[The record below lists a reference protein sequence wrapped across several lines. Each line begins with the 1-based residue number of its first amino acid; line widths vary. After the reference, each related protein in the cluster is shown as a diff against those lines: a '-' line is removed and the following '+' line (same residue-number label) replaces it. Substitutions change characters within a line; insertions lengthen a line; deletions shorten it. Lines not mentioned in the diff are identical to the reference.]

1 MLCGACRTDNPAQ
14 NRFCDQC
21 GAPLEAVCPSCGAQV
36 RPEAKFCGS
45 CGKRLGEAATA
56 ERRVGP
62 EARPAQPAM
71 PPAYRSPVVAYTPR
85 HLADKILRS
94 RSALEGERRQVTVL
108 FADIAGFTT
117 LAEKLDPEDVHRIMD
132 RCFELITA
140 EVHRFEGTINQYT
153 GDGVMALFGAP
164 IAHEDGPRRAAH
176 AALAIQRVLRD
187 YDREVQSQGGLP
199 LQMRIGLHTGPVVVG
214 KIGDDLRMDYTAVGD
229 TTNLAARLQQTARPG
244 SVVVSEATHT
254 AIATFF
260 ETLDLGEVAVKG
272 RAPAHAF
279 EVLRARVRR
288 SRLAAAVE
296 RGLTPLVGRSREV
309 DILLERFAEVTRG
322 HGQIVSLA
330 GDAGIGKSRLLLEF
344 RRAVMEGDEH
354 PTWLEGQAVSFG
366 QSIPFLPLIEQL
378 RLNFHIE
385 EFDGEPEIIAKVEH
399 GMRQMGDLEAHIP
412 YIRYLLSVDPGDRSI
427 LDMEAGARRRKGF
440 EAIRALSLRGAR
452 LRPLIL
458 VFEDLHWIDA
468 GTEEYLA
475 SMADA
480 VASVPLMLI
489 LTYRVGYAPPIPA
502 RSFHTAL
509 TLHPL
514 SETDAVAMAGQLLG
528 AADMPP
534 ALRQA
539 LLDKAEGVPLFIE
552 EVIRTLLD
560 LGLLRREGDGY
571 RVVEGVGHLDV
582 PDTIQGIIMA
592 RLDRLGEDGKRTVQL
607 ASVIGR
613 QFLGRL
619 LQRVAGLAE
628 RLTGLLEELKDLE
641 IIYELGLAP
650 EPAYIFKHALI
661 QDVAYQSLLKERRRE
676 LHRAVGLAIEEI
688 YADRLAEH
696 AGELAHHFENGGD
709 WQKAFTY
716 LVRSGD
722 RAKAAY
728 ANQTA
733 LDFYARALE
742 VGARVSPALEP
753 ARIVE
758 IHHRRGEV
766 LRLLAR
772 YRESIAEFERMHE
785 VARSRDDR
793 VREGEALVEMSYSQ
807 FLTFSNEAIEHCRR
821 LAQEALAIGRETGSQ
836 HVVARSLCYL
846 GLAAQ
851 ADGAVAEGDR
861 LFEESLGIARASGF
875 PDTVAVSLTWLG
887 AHANWR
893 GEFTRAI
900 ETSQQAAAASR
911 EINDGLSE
919 LIAGAFICL
928 SQIGLGQYTEA
939 LATIDDGLAKSR
951 ERNNSFI
958 AGRLINTL
966 GWLYQE
972 LGDFRRA
979 TEYNR
984 EAAEIGR
991 QAKNANVEVSSL
1003 INLSLDELNLGD
1015 PRKALA
1021 LMEETQE
1028 RVEKFAFGAH
1038 RWRWSNHLSLY
1049 LSEALL
1055 AMDERERAMEQA
1067 DKALRQ
1073 ARGTGSLKYEG
1084 KAHALRGQILLKA
1097 GQPADARRELAAALT
1112 LARRIGYPTLT
1123 WQAAHLLA
1131 LAHAATGEMEEV
1143 ATAARLAVDTLGEI
1157 ADRLPDA
1164 ALRRTFL
1171 AWRRVET
1178 AREDVDRLLRGSG
1191 G

>member
-1 MLCGACRTDNPAQ
+1 
-14 NRFCDQC
+14 
-21 GAPLEAVCPSCGAQV
+21 
-36 RPEAKFCGS
+36 
-45 CGKRLGEAATA
+45 
-56 ERRVGP
+56 
-62 EARPAQPAM
+62 
-71 PPAYRSPVVAYTPR
+71 VV
-85 HLADKILRS
+85 
-94 RSALEGERRQVTVL
+94 
-108 FADIAGFTT
+108 
-117 LAEKLDPEDVHRIMD
+117 
-132 RCFELITA
+132 
-140 EVHRFEGTINQYT
+140 
-153 GDGVMALFGAP
+153 
-164 IAHEDGPRRAAH
+164 
-176 AALAIQRVLRD
+176 
-187 YDREVQSQGGLP
+187 
-199 LQMRIGLHTGPVVVG
+199 
-214 KIGDDLRMDYTAVGD
+214 
-229 TTNLAARLQQTARPG
+229 
-244 SVVVSEATHT
+244 
-254 AIATFF
+254 
-260 ETLDLGEVAVKG
+260 
-272 RAPAHAF
+272 
-279 EVLRARVRR
+279 
-288 SRLAAAVE
+288 
-296 RGLTPLVGRSREV
+296 
-309 DILLERFAEVTRG
+309 
-322 HGQIVSLA
+322 
-330 GDAGIGKSRLLLEF
+330 
-344 RRAVMEGDEH
+344 
-354 PTWLEGQAVSFG
+354 
-366 QSIPFLPLIEQL
+366 
-378 RLNFHIE
+378 
-385 EFDGEPEIIAKVEH
+385 
-399 GMRQMGDLEAHIP
+399 
-412 YIRYLLSVDPGDRSI
+412 
-427 LDMEAGARRRKGF
+427 
-440 EAIRALSLRGAR
+440 
-452 LRPLIL
+452 
-458 VFEDLHWIDA
+458 
-468 GTEEYLA
+468 
-475 SMADA
+475 
-480 VASVPLMLI
+480 SVPLMLV
-489 LTYRVGYAPPIPA
+489 LTYRVGYVPPIPA

-514 SETDAVAMAGQLLG
+514 SEVDAVAMAGHVLG
-528 AADMPP
+528 AGDLPA

-552 EVIRTLLD
+552 EVIKTLVD
-560 LGLLRREGDGY
+560 LGMLRRDGDGY
-571 RVVEGVGHLDV
+571 RVVEGVGALNV

-619 LQRVAGLAE
+619 LQRVAGLTE
-628 RLTGLLEELKDLE
+628 RLTELLEELKSLE

-676 LHRAVGLAIEEI
+676 LHRAVGIAIEEI
-688 YADRLAEH
+688 YADRLNEH
-696 AGELAHHFENGGD
+696 AEELAHHFENGGD

-733 LDFYARALE
+733 LDLYARALE
-742 VGARVSPALEP
+742 VSARVTPALAP

-772 YRESIAEFERMHE
+772 YVDSIAEFERMRE
-785 VARSRDDR
+785 VARSSGDR
-793 VREGEALVEMSYSQ
+793 VREGEALVEMAYSE
-807 FLTFSNEAIEHCRR
+807 FLTFNNEAIGHCRR
-821 LAQEALAIGRETGSQ
+821 LAQDALTIGRETGSQ

-861 LFEESLGIARASGF
+861 LFEESLGIARSGGF
-875 PDTVAVSLTWLG
+875 ADTVSVSLTWLG

-900 ETSQQAAAASR
+900 EMSQQAAAASR

-919 LIAGAFICL
+919 MIAGAFICL
-928 SQIGLGQYTEA
+928 SQIGLGQYAEA
-939 LATIDDGLAKSR
+939 LATIDDGLAKAR
-951 ERNNSFI
+951 DRNNSFI
-958 AGRLINTL
+958 VGRLTNTL

-1015 PRKALA
+1015 PRRALA

-1038 RWRWSNHLSLY
+1038 RWRWSNHLSAY

-1055 AMDERERAMEQA
+1055 AIDERDRALEQA

-1073 ARGTGSLKYEG
+1073 ARATASLKYQA
-1084 KAHALRGQILLKA
+1084 KALALRGQILLQS
-1097 GQPADARRELAAALT
+1097 GQPADAGRELADALT
-1112 LARRIGYPTLT
+1112 LTRRIGYPTLT

-1131 LAHAATGEMEEV
+1131 LAQTATGEMEQAV
-1143 ATAARLAVDTLGEI
+1143 IAARLATDTLDQI
-1157 ADRLPDA
+1157 VSRLPDA

-1171 AWRRVET
+1171 AWSRVNT
-1178 AREDVDRLLRGSG
+1178 TREDMERLLR
-1191 G
+1191 

>member
-1 MLCGACRTDNPAQ
+1 
-14 NRFCDQC
+14 
-21 GAPLEAVCPSCGAQV
+21 
-36 RPEAKFCGS
+36 
-45 CGKRLGEAATA
+45 
-56 ERRVGP
+56 
-62 EARPAQPAM
+62 
-71 PPAYRSPVVAYTPR
+71 
-85 HLADKILRS
+85 
-94 RSALEGERRQVTVL
+94 
-108 FADIAGFTT
+108 
-117 LAEKLDPEDVHRIMD
+117 
-132 RCFELITA
+132 
-140 EVHRFEGTINQYT
+140 
-153 GDGVMALFGAP
+153 
-164 IAHEDGPRRAAH
+164 
-176 AALAIQRVLRD
+176 
-187 YDREVQSQGGLP
+187 
-199 LQMRIGLHTGPVVVG
+199 
-214 KIGDDLRMDYTAVGD
+214 
-229 TTNLAARLQQTARPG
+229 
-244 SVVVSEATHT
+244 
-254 AIATFF
+254 
-260 ETLDLGEVAVKG
+260 
-272 RAPAHAF
+272 
-279 EVLRARVRR
+279 
-288 SRLAAAVE
+288 VE

>member
-1 MLCGACRTDNPAQ
+1 MLCGACRLDNPPQ

-21 GAPLEAVCPSCGAQV
+21 GAALDSVCPSCGGAV
-36 RPEAKFCGS
+36 RPEARFCGV
-45 CGKRLGEAATA
+45 CGKRLGGAPESIGSAEPAA
-56 ERRVGP
+56 P
-62 EARPAQPAM
+62 PARSSTPSGL
-71 PPAYRSPVVAYTPR
+71 AYRSPVAAYTPR

-108 FADIAGFTT
+108 FADIVGFTT
-117 LAEKLDPEDVHRIMD
+117 LAERLDPEDVHRIVD

-164 IAHEDGPRRAAH
+164 IAHEDSPRRAAH
-176 AALAIQRVLRD
+176 AALAIQRALRG
-187 YDREVQSQGGLP
+187 YDRELQAQGELH

-244 SVVVSEATHT
+244 SVVISEATQT
-254 AIATFF
+254 ALGGFF

-272 RAPAHAF
+272 RAPARAF
-279 EVLRARVRR
+279 EVLRARARR

-296 RGLTPLVGRSREV
+296 RGLTQLVGRSREMG
-309 DILLERFAEVTRG
+309 ILLERFAEVKRG

-344 RRAVMEGDEH
+344 RRAVTEADER
-354 PTWLEGQAVSFG
+354 PTWLEGQCVSFG

-385 EFDGEPEIIAKVEH
+385 EFDGEPEIIAKIEH
-399 GMRQMGDLEAHIP
+399 GMRRMGEMDVHIP
-412 YIRYLLSVDPGDRSI
+412 YVRYLLSVDPGDRGI
-427 LDMEAGARRRKGF
+427 LDMEAGARRRKCF

-452 LRPLIL
+452 LRPLVL
-458 VFEDLHWIDA
+458 VFEDLHWADA

-489 LTYRVGYAPPIPA
+489 LTYRVGYSPPVPA

-514 SETDAVAMAGQLLG
+514 SEVDAVTMAGHVLG
-528 AADMPP
+528 AAELPP

-539 LLDKAEGVPLFIE
+539 LLEKAEGVPLFVE
-552 EVIRTLLD
+552 EVTKTLLD
-560 LGLLRREGDGY
+560 LGMLRREGDGY
-571 RVVEGVGHLDV
+571 RVVEGAGALDV

-619 LQRVAGLAE
+619 LQRVAGLTE
-628 RLTGLLEELKDLE
+628 RLTELLDELKNLE

-676 LHRAVGLAIEEI
+676 LHRAVGRAIEEI

-696 AGELAHHFENGGD
+696 AEELAHHFQNGGD

-742 VGARVSPALEP
+742 ASALVTPPLAP
-753 ARIVE
+753 ARLVE
-758 IHHRRGEV
+758 VHHRRGEV
-766 LRLLAR
+766 LRLLVR
-772 YRESIAEFERMHE
+772 YPESIAEFERMCE
-785 VARSRDDR
+785 VARSGGDR
-793 VREGEALVEMSYSQ
+793 VREGEALVEISYSQ
-807 FLTFSNEAIEHCRR
+807 FLTFNNDAIGHCRR
-821 LAQEALAIGRETGSQ
+821 FAQDALAIGRETGDQ

-851 ADGAVAEGDR
+851 ADGEVAEGDR
-861 LFEESLGIARASGF
+861 LFEESLGIARAGGF
-875 PDTVAVSLTWLG
+875 ADTVAVSLTWLG

-893 GEFTRAI
+893 GEFARAI
-900 ETSQQAAAASR
+900 ETSRQAGAAAS
-911 EINDGLSE
+911 EISDGLSE
-919 LIAGAFICL
+919 LLSLAFICL
-928 SQIGLGQYTEA
+928 SQIGLGEYTEA
-939 LATIDDGLAKSR
+939 LATIDDGLAKAR
-951 ERNNSFI
+951 DRNNAFI
-958 AGRLINTL
+958 TGRLTNTL

-991 QAKNANVEVSSL
+991 RVKNSNVEVSSL
-1003 INLSLDELNLGD
+1003 INLSLDELALGD
-1015 PRKALA
+1015 ARRALA
-1021 LMEETQE
+1021 LMQETQE

-1038 RWRWSNHLSLY
+1038 RWRWSNHLSVY

-1055 AMDERERAMEQA
+1055 ALGDPTAALEQA

-1073 ARGTGSLKYEG
+1073 ARATGSLKYQA
-1084 KAHALRGQILLKA
+1084 KALALRGQTFLDV
-1097 GQPADARRELAAALT
+1097 GQRDRAAHELAEALD
-1112 LARRIGYPTLT
+1112 LARQIAYPTLT

-1131 LAHAATGEMEEV
+1131 RAEATRGRMDQAV
-1143 ATAARLAVDTLGEI
+1143 TAARLAADTLDQI
-1157 ADRLPDA
+1157 AGRLPDA
-1164 ALRRTFL
+1164 ALRRTFQ
-1171 AWRRVET
+1171 AWPRVIA
-1178 AREDVDRLLRGSG
+1178 AREDVERLLRG
-1191 G
+1191 

>member
-1 MLCGACRTDNPAQ
+1 
-14 NRFCDQC
+14 
-21 GAPLEAVCPSCGAQV
+21 
-36 RPEAKFCGS
+36 
-45 CGKRLGEAATA
+45 
-56 ERRVGP
+56 
-62 EARPAQPAM
+62 
-71 PPAYRSPVVAYTPR
+71 
-85 HLADKILRS
+85 
-94 RSALEGERRQVTVL
+94 
-108 FADIAGFTT
+108 
-117 LAEKLDPEDVHRIMD
+117 
-132 RCFELITA
+132 
-140 EVHRFEGTINQYT
+140 
-153 GDGVMALFGAP
+153 MALFGAP
-164 IAHEDGPRRAAH
+164 IAHEDSPRRAAH
-176 AALAIQRVLRD
+176 AALAVQRALRG
-187 YDREVQSQGGLP
+187 YDRELQAQGGLH

-214 KIGDDLRMDYTAVGD
+214 RIGDDLRMDYTAVGD

-244 SVVVSEATHT
+244 SVVVSEATQT
-254 AIATFF
+254 AIGGFF
-260 ETLDLGEVAVKG
+260 ETLDLGEIAVKG
-272 RAPAHAF
+272 RAPVRAF
-279 EVLRARVRR
+279 EVLRARARR
-288 SRLAAAVE
+288 SRLDTAVE

-309 DILLERFAEVTRG
+309 GILLERFAQVKRG

-344 RRAVMEGDEH
+344 RRTVMETDERA
-354 PTWLEGQAVSFG
+354 TWLEGQCVSFG
-366 QSIPFLPLIEQL
+366 QSIPFLPLVDQL
-378 RLNFHIE
+378 RLNFHVE

-399 GMRQMGDLEAHIP
+399 GMRRMGELEAHIP
-412 YIRYLLSVDPGDRSI
+412 YVRYLLSVDPGDRGI
-427 LDMEAGARRRKGF
+427 LDMEASARRQKCF

-452 LRPLIL
+452 LRPLVL

-480 VASVPLMLI
+480 VASMPLMLI
-489 LTYRVGYAPPIPA
+489 LTYRVGYSPPVPA

-509 TLHPL
+509 TLQAL
-514 SETDAVAMAGQLLG
+514 SEADAVTMAGHVLG
-528 AADMPP
+528 ADDLPP

-539 LLDKAEGVPLFIE
+539 LLEKAEGVPLFIE
-552 EVIRTLLD
+552 EVTKTLLD

-571 RVVEGVGHLDV
+571 RVVEGAGAVDV

-619 LQRVAGLAE
+619 LQRVAGLTA
-628 RLTGLLEELKDLE
+628 RLTELLEELKGLE

-696 AGELAHHFENGGD
+696 AEELAHHFQNGGD
-709 WQKAFTY
+709 WQKAFAY

-742 VGARVSPALEP
+742 ASARVTPALAP
-753 ARIVE
+753 TQIVE
-758 IHHRRGEV
+758 VYHRRGEV

-772 YRESIAEFERMHE
+772 YADSIAEFERMRE
-785 VARSRDDR
+785 VARSAGDR
-793 VREGEALVEMSYSQ
+793 VREGEALVEISYSQ
-807 FLTFSNEAIEHCRR
+807 FLTFNNEGIGHCRR
-821 LAQEALAIGRETGSQ
+821 FARDALAIGRETGDQ

-846 GLAAQ
+846 GLASQ
-851 ADGAVAEGDR
+851 ADGDPAEGDR
-861 LFEESLGIARASGF
+861 LFEESLGIAQAGGF
-875 PDTVAVSLTWLG
+875 TDTVTVNLTWLG

-893 GEFTRAI
+893 GEFARAI
-900 ETSQQAAAASR
+900 ETSRQAAAAAR
-911 EINDGLSE
+911 EISDGLSE
-919 LIAGAFICL
+919 MISGAFTCL
-928 SQIGLGQYTEA
+928 SQIGLGHYPEA
-939 LATIDDGLAKSR
+939 LATIDDGLAKAR
-951 ERNNSFI
+951 DRNNSFI
-958 AGRLINTL
+958 VGRLTNSL

-991 QAKNANVEVSSL
+991 RAKNANVEVSSL

-1015 PRKALA
+1015 PRRALA

-1038 RWRWSNHLSLY
+1038 RWRWSLHLSVY
-1049 LSEALL
+1049 LSEALI
-1055 AMDERERAMEQA
+1055 ATGEPTRALEQA
-1067 DKALRQ
+1067 DKALGQ
-1073 ARGTGSLKYEG
+1073 ARGTGSLKYQA
-1084 KAHALRGQILLKA
+1084 KALSLRGQILLGA
-1097 GQPADARRELAAALT
+1097 GSRDDARHELAEALA
-1112 LARRIGYPTLT
+1112 LAQRIGYPTLT
-1123 WQAAHLLA
+1123 WQTAHLLA
-1131 LAHAATGEMEEV
+1131 LADSGAGRTEEAASS
-1143 ATAARLAVDTLGEI
+1143 ARLA
-1157 ADRLPDA
+1157 ADILDQIVGRLPDA

-1171 AWRRVET
+1171 AWHRVN
-1178 AREDVDRLLRGSG
+1178 AVREDVERLLRG
-1191 G
+1191 